1 MLFRSVL
8 KYFTQQTGGRAF
20 FPFKVEDLAQ
30 SFEVIAEEVR
40 HQYTILYRPE
50 PLVADGLFHQVEV
63 RVKGHKELIVRARNG
78 YYAPKK

>member
-1 MLFRSVL
+1 MW
-8 KYFTQQTGGRAF
+8 
-20 FPFKVEDLAQ
+20 LAAGQ
-30 SFEVIAEEVR
+30 PALHR
-40 HQYTILYRPE
+40 LLYRPE

>member
-1 MLFRSVL
+1 
-8 KYFTQQTGGRAF
+8 
-20 FPFKVEDLAQ
+20 VEDLAQ

-50 PLVADGLFHQVEV
+50 PLIADGLFHQVQV
-63 RVKGHKELIVRARNG
+63 SVKGHKELIVRARNG

>member
-1 MLFRSVL
+1 
-8 KYFTQQTGGRAF
+8 
-20 FPFKVEDLAQ
+20 VEDLAQ

>member
-1 MLFRSVL
+1 MLFAP
-8 KYFTQQTGGRAF
+8 QGCQF
-20 FPFKVEDLAQ
+20 F
-30 SFEVIAEEVR
+30 
-40 HQYTILYRPE
+40 LYRPE